1 MDFLFSEIFSGIRSP
16 YTPHQFLYSVWKYAN
31 YFAGYEQQDAHEFY
45 ISALNGIHSHCNG
58 WFSWKYSR

>member
-1 MDFLFSEIFSGIRSP
+1 MDYLFSQIFSGTRTP

-58 WFSWKYSR
+58 I